1 MTRTLSRMMACT
13 AAIVLSAVALAADVP
28 PTADDA
34 DRETQRLMDQ
44 LKRVGEQILANTQS
58 PNLYRLQLDQGE
70 VLMRLAAKS
79 RPEGRDGWLRMAI
92 DSYATAVSQAP
103 ENIPNAHEWLGQVAT
118 YVSRSY
124 PTSTVQTYIAYKAI
138 YAHHHRSLS
147 KNGVDAEKAQALLL
161 DRLMAFA
168 RANVKAP
175 EAPQVVMDVIE
186 ASEAARKI
194 DAARSACRYLS
205 ATYPKDA
212 LAKKA
217 KETLWRLGLEGEVI
231 DLKLPLLYP
240 NAVSDDVFDLRTQH
254 GRTTVVYFWSSATA
268 TDADFHELRE
278 IGDHYRR
285 QGLEVV
291 FVNTD
296 ATPQAGRDHLSN
308 KLTGGTHVYQK
319 GGVDGEV
326 TARYG
331 IRTLPET
338 LLLGA
343 DGELLARANN
353 PAGLEN
359 ALAKRLGP
367 LFTGNQKRR

>member
-1 MTRTLSRMMACT
+1 MMALTT
-13 AAIVLSAVALAADVP
+13 AILLSAVALAADAT

-34 DRETQRLMDQ
+34 DRETQQLMDQ

-70 VLMRLAAKS
+70 VLMRLAARSK
-79 RPEGRDGWLRMAI
+79 PEGRDGWLRMAI

-103 ENIPNAHEWLGQVAT
+103 ENIPNAHEWLGQVSAH
-118 YVSRSY
+118 VRRSY
-124 PTSTVQTYIAYKAI
+124 PTSTVHTYIAYKAV
-138 YAHHHRSLS
+138 YAGHTRTLV
-147 KNGVDAEKAQALLL
+147 KGGVDAEKAQALLC

-168 RANVKAP
+168 RANPKAA
-175 EAPQVVMDVIE
+175 EAPQAVMEVIE
-186 ASEAARKI
+186 ASEAAKRT
-194 DAARSACRYLS
+194 DAARAGCRYLS
-205 ATYPKDA
+205 ATYPNDP

-217 KETLWRLGLEGEVI
+217 KATLWRLGLEGEVI

-240 NAVSDDVFDLRTQH
+240 NGVTEDVFDLRTQH
-254 GRTTVVYFWSSATA
+254 GRTTVVYFWSSVTA

-296 ATPQAGRDHLSN
+296 ATPQVGRDHLSN
-308 KLTGGTHVYQK
+308 KLTGGTHLYQK

-331 IRTLPET
+331 IRALPET

-343 DGELLARANN
+343 EGELLARATN
-353 PAGLEN
+353 PAGLES
-359 ALAKRLGP
+359 ALTKRLGP
-367 LFTGNQKRR
+367 LFTGNPRR